1 MRSCIRARVQVMQ
14 YPDMTSFAR
23 LVAEREYKLIVP
35 DFVANGGD
43 GYEMLKELR

>member
-1 MRSCIRARVQVMQ
+1 VQVMQ

-23 LVAEREYKLIVP
+23 LVADKEYKLIAP
-35 DFVANGGD
+35 DFVAQGGD